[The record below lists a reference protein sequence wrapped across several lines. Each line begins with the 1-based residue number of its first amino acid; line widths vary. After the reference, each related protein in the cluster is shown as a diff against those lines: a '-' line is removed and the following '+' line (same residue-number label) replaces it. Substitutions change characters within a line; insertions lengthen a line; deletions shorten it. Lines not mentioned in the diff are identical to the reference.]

1 MNARADFTR
10 VSGRLEMA
18 APAKLNLGLKVVGRR
33 ADGYHLI
40 ESLFVP
46 LDLADAL
53 SVEVAPADRP
63 TVRLKSSVADDALG
77 VPAKLPSGPENLAHR
92 AAEGFLREAGLSW
105 SVSLE
110 LLKRIPVAAGLGGGS
125 SDAGAVLRA
134 LDALAPGALGR
145 RRLAALGLSLGAD
158 VPFFLSPRPAL
169 VEGVG
174 ERVTPVGG
182 LPRLCLVLANPG
194 QGLSTA
200 RVFEA
205 FGSRRDALTRA
216 GSGST
221 LRSLSDWLAQ
231 DPGDSEGCARRLAEL
246 LENDLADAARRLCPE
261 IGQIQARLVEMGA
274 QAVGM
279 SGSGATSFGVFA
291 NPSEA
296 KSAIRNM
303 TLRGD
308 GWARLA
314 GTWPAR

>member
-1 MNARADFTR
+1 
-10 VSGRLEMA
+10 V
-18 APAKLNLGLKVVGRR
+18 APAKLNLGLRVVGRR

-46 LDLADAL
+46 LDLVDEL
-53 SVEVAPADRP
+53 RVEVTPADQP
-63 TVRLKSSVADDALG
+63 TVRLKSSVAADALG
-77 VPAKLPSGPENLAHR
+77 VPAALPPGAENLAQR
-92 AAEGFLREAGLSW
+92 AAEGFLRAAGLSW

-134 LDALAPGALGR
+134 LDALAPGALSR

-158 VPFFLSPRPAL
+158 GPFFLSPSPAL

-174 ERVTPVGG
+174 ERVTPIGG
-182 LPRLCLVLANPG
+182 LPPLCLVLANPG

-200 RVFEA
+200 RVFAA
-205 FGSRRDALTRA
+205 FSSHRDALTRA

-221 LRSLSDWLAQ
+221 LRSLSDWLAE
-231 DPGDSEGCARRLAEL
+231 DPGDSEGRARRLAEL
-246 LENDLADAARRLCPE
+246 LENDLEEAARRLCPE
-261 IGQIQARLVEMGA
+261 IGQIQACLAEMGA

-279 SGSGATSFGVFA
+279 SGSGATSFGVFST
-291 NPSEA
+291 PSEA

-314 GTWPAR
+314 GTSPAR